1 MFGYLLAE
9 ESLLSE
15 EEKRRYRAAYCGLC
29 RSLRERH
36 GAFARL
42 TLQYDMTFLV
52 LLLDSLYEPELR
64 AGENSCLAHPRK
76 PRPWQRSRY
85 SDYAADLNAAL
96 AWLKCRDDW
105 EDDGD
110 LAALAE
116 SAALRR
122 GYEKLRA
129 RYPRQS
135 RAMEDAMARLRALE
149 KANCPVPDEV
159 AACFGDMMGEL
170 FVYEEDRWSDTL
182 RSLGRALGETI
193 YIMDAALDLD
203 ADTLRNRYNPFRRFY
218 GLPGNEQ
225 RFREILKMLLASCLP
240 AFDRLPLVQDAKLL
254 QNILCVGLWAQ
265 FDKKFSGRK
274 EIPDGTGSL

>member
-15 EEKRRYRAAYCGLC
+15 EEQRRYRAAYCGLC
-29 RSLRERH
+29 RSIRERH
-36 GAFARL
+36 GGLARL

-64 AGENSCLAHPRK
+64 AGENTCIAHPK
-76 PRPWQRSRY
+76 KARPWQRSRY
-85 SDYAADLNAAL
+85 SDYAADLNVAL
-96 AWLKCRDDW
+96 ARLKCRDDW

-110 LAALAE
+110 LAALAG
-116 SAALRR
+116 SAALKRS
-122 GYEKLRA
+122 YEEIRA

-135 RAMEDAMARLRALE
+135 RAVEDAMARLGALE
-149 KANCPVPDEV
+149 KENCPIPDEA

-170 FVYEEDRWSDTL
+170 FVFEEDRWSGTL
-182 RSLGRALGETI
+182 RKLGKALGETI
-193 YIMDAALDLD
+193 YVMDAVIDLD
-203 ADTLRNRYNPFRRFY
+203 ADTLRSRYNPFRRRY
-218 GLPGNEQ
+218 GLPDNEQ
-225 RFREILKMLLASCLP
+225 HFREILKMLLAECLP

-265 FDKKFSGRK
+265 FDKKYSGRK
-274 EIPDGTGSL
+274 EIPDGAGSV